1 MKELIVNLEGKLD
14 LQLGAAFREKI
25 GQVLSSNPYKILLDA
40 SGIGDWERGALDLLR
55 EAAIGHP
62 ESRFAVC
69 NLVEGLREEWTLSGL
84 EKAIPMFNSRED
96 AKSFLNRE
104 SDPKE
109 TRSPG
114 FVACPIC
121 FQTLRVQGKGNY
133 RCPTC
138 SHTFYLTA
146 DYRTASFEKL
156 F

>member
-25 GQVLSSNPYKILLDA
+25 GQVLSSEPYKILLDA
-40 SGIGDWERGALDLLR
+40 SGIGDWELGALDLIR
-55 EAAIGHP
+55 EAATSHS
-62 ESRFAVC
+62 ESKFAVC
-69 NLVEGLREEWTLSGL
+69 NLVQGLGEEWKLSGL
-84 EKAIPMFNSRED
+84 AKEIPTFSSRED

-104 SDPKE
+104 SDAKE
-109 TRSPG
+109 TASPG

-133 RCPTC
+133 RCPAC